1 MAIRFFLIG
10 FLVLQLTFAQAPS
23 PVAAKVRDLPIGGK
37 LTVLMPDGS
46 EYYGNLKS
54 IDPDSFTIREVD
66 LKREV
71 TLRYVDVK
79 NVLKGYG
86 GRGFGGRRVYPRRN
100 LIAGLAIVGGLLVLV
115 FVAVAAD
122 KS

>member
-1 MAIRFFLIG
+1 
-10 FLVLQLTFAQAPS
+10 
-23 PVAAKVRDLPIGGK
+23 
-37 LTVLMPDGS
+37 MPDGS